1 MVFNSIGKTPEKL
14 KIHAGQGAVT
24 VSFRGVLKRPSQ
36 AWLLA
41 VTRGVFQK
49 FREDGLSPEN
59 TLTERKALNRE
70 FWRYAAVCPAI

>member
-1 MVFNSIGKTPEKL
+1 MVFNSIGLTPEKL
-14 KIHAGQGAVT
+14 KNPSWVWSRT

-49 FREDGLSPEN
+49 FREDGPMPEN
-59 TLTERKALNRE
+59 TLTERTRL
-70 FWRYAAVCPAI
+70 